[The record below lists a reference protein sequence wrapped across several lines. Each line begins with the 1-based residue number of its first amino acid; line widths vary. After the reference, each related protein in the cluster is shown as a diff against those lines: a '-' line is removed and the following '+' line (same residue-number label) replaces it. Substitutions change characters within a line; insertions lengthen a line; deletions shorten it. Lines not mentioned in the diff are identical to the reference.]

1 LKAVP
6 DRYSFSSGFGRGR
19 FSSGGG
25 QPWFVVG
32 TLEFTTTVTLIA
44 ANIVWM
50 FVYAAEGREHSLTRR
65 LWLTT
70 EDLLGPGV
78 LGGEV
83 WRLVTWPLVA
93 EPSLWTVI
101 GLAFFYIFGGQMEA
115 LMGRRHFFSFI
126 LALTLVPAIMVTI
139 FDALVPSFAGLAG
152 GIDMVQFGVIIAFVA
167 QYPTAKFFFG
177 IPAPIMIGVFV
188 ALQYLSILA
197 DRDEFRLVL
206 VTAAIATALIAF
218 KSLGYANSVPWIPSV
233 PLPASATGASTA
245 PTRPAA
251 KQRRPRRRGRGNL
264 KAVPTRPT
272 SPPQYPLADMEIDSL
287 LDQVAEQGLDSLTKD
302 QRKRLEEHSKR
313 LRKRRDQ

>member
-50 FVYAAEGREHSLTRR
+50 FVYAAEGRKHSLTRR

-126 LALTLVPAIMVTI
+126 LALTLVPAII
-139 FDALVPSFAGLAG
+139 
-152 GIDMVQFGVIIAFVA
+152 
-167 QYPTAKFFFG
+167 
-177 IPAPIMIGVFV
+177 
-188 ALQYLSILA
+188 
-197 DRDEFRLVL
+197 
-206 VTAAIATALIAF
+206 
-218 KSLGYANSVPWIPSV
+218 
-233 PLPASATGASTA
+233 
-245 PTRPAA
+245 
-251 KQRRPRRRGRGNL
+251 RRP
-264 KAVPTRPT
+264 VPDG
-272 SPPQYPLADMEIDSL
+272 QILLWDSRS
-287 LDQVAEQGLDSLTKD
+287 DHD
-302 QRKRLEEHSKR
+302 RR
-313 LRKRRDQ
+313 LRGVAISFDPRRSR

>member
-1 LKAVP
+1 MP
-6 DRYSFSSGFGRGR
+6 DRYSFSSRGGFGAA
-19 FSSGGG
+19 GG

-32 TLEFTTTVTLIA
+32 GIEFTTTVTLIA

-50 FVYAAEGREHSLTRR
+50 FVYAAEGQPHNLTRR

-78 LGGEV
+78 LGGEI

-101 GLAFFYIFGGQMEA
+101 GLAFFYIFGSQMEA
-115 LMGRRHFFSFI
+115 LMGRRHYFSFI
-126 LALTLVPAIMVTI
+126 LALTLVPAIMVTV

-152 GIDMVQFGVIIAFVA
+152 GIDIVQFGVIIAFVA

-188 ALQYLSILA
+188 ALQYLAILA

-218 KSLGYANSVPWIPSV
+218 KSLGYAHSVPWIPSV
-233 PLPASATGASTA
+233 PLPASATGATRAA
-245 PTRPAA
+245 PARPAP
-251 KQRRPRRRGRGNL
+251 KQRRTRRRGRGNL
-264 KAVPTRPT
+264 SAVPTSPT
-272 SPPQYPLADMEIDSL
+272 APQQDPLADMEIDSL
-287 LDQVAEQGLDSLTKD
+287 LDQVAERGLDSLTKD